1 MFLRNSGST
10 KESDRISPVKVSSR
24 IFYTFTAS
32 LKNRIMALVHEF
44 ENSGNWLFKRR
55 SWLPVF
61 IIAGGILMMYLGNRQ
76 AILYDMRDELIFL
89 GVSLFGEVIRILT
102 VGFTPKNTSGR
113 NTINGQVADELNVT
127 GIYSLLRHPLY
138 LGNFFMWL
146 GPVLFLRSI
155 GDVIVFILLYWL
167 YYERIMFAEEQF
179 LRRKFGD
186 IYDNWSE
193 KVSSFIPYSFNF
205 IRPRLPF
212 SMKNVLK
219 REYNSFVNIF
229 VIFTILDLCRNY
241 FLSERIYLTRLW
253 LLLFV
258 ASGVIWLVIRTI
270 EKRTHWLDVDG
281 R

>member
-1 MFLRNSGST
+1 
-10 KESDRISPVKVSSR
+10 
-24 IFYTFTAS
+24 
-32 LKNRIMALVHEF
+32 MALVHEF

>member
-1 MFLRNSGST
+1 LFLRISGST
-10 KESDRISPVKVSSR
+10 KELDRISPVKVSSR
-24 IFYTFTAS
+24 IFYTFASS
-32 LKNRIMALVHEF
+32 LKNRMMALVHEF

-55 SWLPVF
+55 SWIPVF

-89 GVSLFGEVIRILT
+89 GVSLLGELIRILT
-102 VGFTPKNTSGR
+102 VGFAPKNTSGR

-193 KVSSFIPYSFNF
+193 KVNSFIPYSFNF

-212 SMKNVLK
+212 SIKNVLK

-241 FLSERIYLTRLW
+241 FLSERIYLTSLW
-253 LLLFV
+253 IWLFV
-258 ASGVIWLVIRTI
+258 TAGVIWLVVRTI